1 MIIKN
6 FGYLDTGKMG
16 KKDKTNKLNIAVIYD
31 YACTCEGSRENLT
44 AYQDI
49 SKQIEL
55 INSVLSDMDYSVF
68 PISIGSDVVCFLQ
81 TIRDGKV
88 DLVFNLCE
96 SVFGESTKEMNI
108 PAMLDL
114 LNLPYTGSGA
124 LTLGL
129 TLDKGMAKR
138 ILVSNKIKTPE
149 CRIFYKEIGKSDD
162 SIIDGLKFPLIIK
175 PLLEHGSLGISQKSV
190 VTSGKQLVAQVNALI
205 SKHKQ
210 PAIVEEFIAGRE
222 IYVPIIGNKNEE
234 VVLAMSEID
243 FTQMPKDNFQILSYI
258 GKWETESA
266 EYQETVPVCPIDLPR
281 ETYNEIKDIALKV
294 FRLMDCRDYARIDI
308 RLTEDNIPYVI
319 DVNPNPCLDEDAGL
333 AISAKVSGIEYP
345 ELINRIVHSAMG
357 RANGNG
363 YYKTKILT

>member
-1 MIIKN
+1 M
-6 FGYLDTGKMG
+6 GQTG
-16 KKDKTNKLNIAVIYD
+16 KKDKKEKLNIAVIYD
-31 YACTCEGSRENLT
+31 YACTCAGSHGNLT

-55 INSVLSDMDYSVF
+55 INSVLSNMDYSVF

-81 TIRDGKV
+81 TIRDEKV

-96 SVFGESTKEMNI
+96 SVFGESTKEMHI
-108 PAMLDL
+108 PAILDL
-114 LNLPYTGSGA
+114 LNLPYTGSSA
-124 LTLGL
+124 LTLGM
-129 TLDKGMAKR
+129 TLDKGLAKR
-138 ILVSNKIKTPE
+138 ILGSNNINTPE
-149 CRIFYKEIGKSDD
+149 CRIFYNEVVKADN
-162 SIIDGLKFPLIIK
+162 SILDGLKFPLIIK

-190 VTSGKQLVAQVNALI
+190 VTSRKQLAAQINEMI
-205 SKHKQ
+205 SKYKQ

-222 IYVPIIGNKNEE
+222 IYVPIIGNKNNE

-258 GKWETESA
+258 GKWEAESE
-266 EYQETVPVCPIDLPR
+266 EYRETIPVCPIDLPR
-281 ETYNEIKDIALKV
+281 ETYEEIKNIALKV

-308 RLTEDNIPYVI
+308 RLTEDNVPYVI

-345 ELINRIVHSAMG
+345 ELINRIVRSAMD

-363 YYKTKILT
+363 HYKTKILT